1 MKILLTAG
9 PTHEPIDAV
18 RFIGNRSSGQM
29 GAAIAQAAIDAGHD
43 LTFVVG
49 PVTAVMPKVPRRI
62 DIESAH
68 ELQKAVLTEFPNHDL
83 LIMAAAVADFT
94 PKTFHGSKVPRGGA
108 WTLELVPT
116 EDIAA
121 AAGAIKRDDQRT
133 VGFSLEHVGNI
144 HRSREKLV
152 RKKLDLIVYNPTA
165 TLNSSDVDPVLL
177 YPDGREE
184 APGAMSK
191 VDFARLLI
199 LRSVRLFT
207 NPNDETRNPNK

>member
-1 MKILLTAG
+1 MRILLTAG

-29 GAAIAQAAIDAGHD
+29 GAAIAASAMAAGHD
-43 LTFVVG
+43 VTLIVG
-49 PVTAVMPKVPRRI
+49 PVTAAMPKVTKRV

-68 ELQKAVLTEFPNHDL
+68 ELQRAVLEQFPKHDL

-108 WTLELVPT
+108 WSLELVPT
-116 EDIAA
+116 EDILA
-121 AAGAIKRDDQRT
+121 AAGAIKREDQRT
-133 VGFSLEHVGNI
+133 VGFSLEQVGNI

-152 RKKLDLIVYNPTA
+152 KKKLDLIVYNPTA
-165 TLNSSDVDPVLL
+165 TLNSSEVDAVLL

-184 APGAMSK
+184 ATGEMSK
-191 VDFARLLI
+191 VEFATLLVA
-199 LRSVRLFT
+199 RAAALFQ
-207 NPNDETRNPNK
+207 P